1 MREHSKLME
10 DDEARIALGKYF
22 KYTSHYIVVASDYMR
37 PDQVR
42 VERRSPI
49 ARVYALEQA

>member
-22 KYTSHYIVVASDYMR
+22 KDTSHYIVVASDYMR